1 MTDPSRTGA
10 ATGAP
15 ERILPKTGNDRTGGR
30 EPRPGSRAETVRELG
45 PYIGLGWVLAV
56 AVVGC
61 TLLGV
66 YLDRRWET
74 RPWLTLAGVLLGV
87 GSGMFA
93 VLRTLLGR
101 DRDGAG
107 PRS

>member
-1 MTDPSRTGA
+1 MTDPSRTGT

-15 ERILPKTGNDRTGGR
+15 ELILPNQRNDQTGGR
-30 EPRPGSRAETVRELG
+30 EPRPGSQAATVREIG
-45 PYIGLGWVLAV
+45 PYVGLGWVLAV

-66 YLDRRWET
+66 YLDRRWGT
-74 RPWLTLAGVLLGV
+74 GPWLTLGGVLLGV

-93 VLRTLLGR
+93 VLRTLLGK
-101 DRDGAG
+101 DGDG
-107 PRS
+107 TGRRS